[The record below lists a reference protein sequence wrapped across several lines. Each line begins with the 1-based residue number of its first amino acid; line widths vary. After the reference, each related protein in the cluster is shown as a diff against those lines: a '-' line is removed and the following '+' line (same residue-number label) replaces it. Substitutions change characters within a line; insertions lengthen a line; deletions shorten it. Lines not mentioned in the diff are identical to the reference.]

1 MEATANTA
9 MPAEP
14 PSRPSDPADHGP
26 SHLVPARVLAA
37 VFAALVLLTAVTVAA
52 TGLDLGSWNLTIA
65 LVIATAKGALVVL
78 YFMHLRY
85 DSPFHALVF
94 AAALVF
100 LALFLR
106 LTLLD
111 AGQYQPDVEQYRTAP
126 AEGFY
131 SVPPL
136 S

>member
-14 PSRPSDPADHGP
+14 PGRPSDPADHGP
-26 SHLVPARVLAA
+26 THLVPARVLVA
-37 VFAALVLLTAVTVAA
+37 VFAALVLLTVVTVVA
-52 TGLDLGSWNLTIA
+52 TRFDLGSWNLTIA
-65 LVIATAKGALVVL
+65 LAIATAKGALVVL

-94 AAALVF
+94 ATALVF
-100 LALFLR
+100 LALFLG

-111 AGQYQPDVEQYRTAP
+111 TGTYQPDVQQWRTAP
-126 AEGFY
+126 QEGFY